1 MSKSSSK
8 NTSSSSESSRYL
20 MPLISIFLVLLS
32 TLAFLGL
39 ILPEGNV
46 SGAIGAAFSDLFG
59 RTAWLAI
66 LALLALSCAAVISSF
81 SRFEILRANYV
92 LGTVLLLVAISGIAH
107 IVSGAKA
114 DRSALSDIGGVVGW
128 AVGWN
133 LTRAVTDI
141 GAMIVLLAIVF
152 GVMSLFSIRHPVV
165 IKLISTV
172 GAWALVVIRR
182 TWQISASN
190 LRKVFSQPVTKEGSS
205 ELSKKPSQV
214 ASPELPDR
222 KSGDADSEP
231 DWQQDT
237 LIRIKTTEKV
247 VAVETPVQREAD
259 GWTLP
264 SFDLLEAPID
274 GARVSEEEISR
285 DAELIE
291 QTLANFNVKAR
302 VVEAIPGPV
311 VTQFCLAPAPG
322 VKVSSINNLSN
333 DLALALSANAI
344 RVEAPIPGRP
354 YVGIEFPNRSPAV
367 VTLREVFESPEY
379 TSSEDPLKL
388 VMGKNV
394 ADAPQIR
401 SLASM
406 PHLLIAGATGAG
418 KSVFLNSLLMSLMF
432 QHTPDELR
440 LILID
445 PKMVELVVYNEL
457 PHLKM
462 PVVTKPADVVPVLAW
477 ASQEMTRRYRVLSD
491 AGHRN
496 ITTYNQAAEK
506 SDFER
511 FPFLVIVIDELADLM
526 MSAPAEVERYICRL
540 AQMARAV
547 GIHLVIATQRPSV
560 DIVTGL
566 IKANFPTRVAFMVSS
581 QFDSR
586 TILDSAGAEK
596 LVGRGDMLFA
606 SSDSGKLTRIQ
617 GAYASDEEIRS
628 TVQHWAGHDDHLDHI
643 GEDEINEALE
653 ASLTPEE
660 ELYEEAEELVR
671 KYSYASA
678 PLLQRE
684 LKVGK
689 SMATRILDRLEEAG
703 VIGSAV
709 DGNPSREV
717 IFEQKRANESESD
730 EGQ

>member
-8 NTSSSSESSRYL
+8 NTSSEASRYL
-20 MPLISIFLVLLS
+20 MPLISIVLVLLS

-39 ILPEGNV
+39 ILPEGDV
-46 SGAIGAAFSDLFG
+46 SGAVGAAFSDLFG
-59 RTAWLAI
+59 RSAWLAI
-66 LALLALSCAAVISSF
+66 LALLVLSCAALISSF

-92 LGTVLLLVAISGIAH
+92 LGAALLLVAISGIAH
-107 IVSGAKA
+107 VVSGVEA
-114 DRSALSDIGGVVGW
+114 DRSALSNIGGVVGW

-152 GVMSLFSIRHPVV
+152 GVVSLFSIRHPIL
-165 IKLISTV
+165 IKLVSIV
-172 GAWALVVIRR
+172 GAWALVGIRR
-182 TWQISASN
+182 TWHIFGAN
-190 LRKVFSQPVTKEGSS
+190 LRKVSSRSVAQEGSD
-205 ELSKKPSQV
+205 ELSKQSSQ
-214 ASPELPDR
+214 
-222 KSGDADSEP
+222 ADSPKMP
-231 DWQQDT
+231 DSKSEDVGPDPNWQQDT
-237 LIRIKTTEKV
+237 LIRIKTAEKIV
-247 VAVETPVQREAD
+247 PVETPAQREAD

-264 SFDLLEAPID
+264 SFDILEAPVD
-274 GARVSEEEISR
+274 GARVSEDEISR

-291 QTLANFNVKAR
+291 QTLSNFNVKAR

-367 VTLREVFESPEY
+367 VTLREVFESPAY
-379 TSSEDPLKL
+379 TSLDEPLKL

-394 ADAPQIR
+394 ADDPQIR

-432 QHTPDELR
+432 QHTPEELR

-496 ITTYNQAAEK
+496 ITTYNQAAVE
-506 SDFER
+506 SDFEK

-628 TVQHWAGHDDHLDHI
+628 TVQHWAGYDDHLDHI

-660 ELYEEAEELVR
+660 ELYEEAEELIR

-684 LKVGK
+684 LKIGN

-703 VIGSAV
+703 VIGAAV

-717 IFEQKRANESESD
+717 ISEENIVGELESD
-730 EGQ
+730 EDQ